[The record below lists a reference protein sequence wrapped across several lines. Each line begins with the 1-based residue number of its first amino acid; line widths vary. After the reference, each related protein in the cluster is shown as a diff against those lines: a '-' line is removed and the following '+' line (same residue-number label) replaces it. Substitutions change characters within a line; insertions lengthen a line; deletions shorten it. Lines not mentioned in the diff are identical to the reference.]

1 LNLPRGKLLDT
12 FKGGPF
18 VLRNLLYD
26 LRPKNFN
33 GYIKID
39 SSKENTEAHG
49 VIILISSK
57 PEMALFIWKERIFG
71 QPSLPLIVKESVNP
85 VCSLKVFSLPEEG
98 LAEMNAA
105 VAKFSSAKIDMAAF
119 DIDKE
124 SQSVAGPS
132 AVLPEEPDEGM
143 VEPRESTV
151 ELALELFRSPIKTAP
166 EDKVDDDAAEL
177 YLSMSEIGVD
187 TTDLKRKEDE
197 LRKKE
202 QELRKE
208 LEEKLVERD
217 RLKLE
222 EESFLKMDEV
232 FSKLLRERED
242 ELAVKEGELRKKE
255 DELKVEMNR
264 KAEDIANR
272 EEELRRDIER
282 IIKEKEDM
290 KRREEKLLE
299 MEKMFRRVLTNT
311 EERLKKKED
320 ELLRKEEELERIVHQ
335 RMREIE
341 ELKAQVMAVAQKG
354 GLPTEGIQR
363 MEEALRQKEADV
375 RRKETDLEARLGRFQ
390 DELADFEKKKAV
402 AFMPA
407 HAPELKVTED
417 ELVRLFKTIDSLFD
431 KLPPEEINRFANS
444 ETFNLY
450 EELMI
455 KLGLV
460 KK

>member
-12 FKGGPF
+12 LKGGPF
-18 VLRNLLYD
+18 VLRNLLTE
-26 LRPKNFN
+26 LRTKNFN

-39 SSKENTEAHG
+39 SSRDDIEAHG
-49 VIILISSK
+49 VIILIASK
-57 PEMALFIWKERIFG
+57 PVMALYIWKERIFG

-98 LAEMNAA
+98 LSEMNAA
-105 VAKFSSAKIDMAAF
+105 VAKFSSAKIDLSAF
-119 DIDKE
+119 DIESE
-124 SQSVAGPS
+124 SQSVAGP
-132 AVLPEEPDEGM
+132 AATPPEKADEGM
-143 VEPRESTV
+143 VEPHESTV
-151 ELALELFRSPIKTAP
+151 EMALELFRSPIKTTP
-166 EDKVDDDAAEL
+166 EQKVDDDAAEL
-177 YLSMSEIGVD
+177 YLSMSEMGVD
-187 TTDLKRKEDE
+187 TSDLKRKEDE
-197 LRKKE
+197 LRMKE

-255 DELKVEMNR
+255 DELKGEINK

-272 EEELRRDIER
+272 EEELRRDIDR
-282 IIKEKEDM
+282 LVKEKEDM

-311 EERLKKKED
+311 EERLKKKEE

-341 ELKAQVMAVAQKG
+341 ELKAQVMAAVQKG
-354 GLPTEGIQR
+354 GIPTEGIQR
-363 MEEALRQKEADV
+363 MEEALRQKEAEV
-375 RRKETDLEARLGRFQ
+375 RRKETDLETRLSKFQ
-390 DELADFEKKKAV
+390 SELADFEKKKAV

-407 HAPELKVTED
+407 PASEPKYKED
-417 ELVRLFKTIDSLFD
+417 ELVRLFKAIDSLFD
-431 KLPPEEINRFANS
+431 KLPPDEINKFANS
-444 ETFNLY
+444 DTFNLY
-450 EELMI
+450 EELMV